1 MGKASRKKQE
11 RYAGVD
17 GLGRPLFAEPDDAPA
32 TLAGVPLSRPWIG
45 IRYTTLDR
53 RTAAQNNLSIFQGA
67 WLTPGTEPAV
77 VPGSPAEAAGFAD
90 GDIVVKV
97 QGEAIDELHPLQDL
111 LVQYSPGTTIVLD
124 VLRGESMIQL
134 SVTLGTRPNQ

>member
-1 MGKASRKKQE
+1 
-11 RYAGVD
+11 
-17 GLGRPLFAEPDDAPA
+17 
-32 TLAGVPLSRPWIG
+32 
-45 IRYTTLDR
+45 
-53 RTAAQNNLSIFQGA
+53 
-67 WLTPGTEPAV
+67 

-97 QGEAIDELHPLQDL
+97 EGEAIDELHPLQDL

-124 VLRGESMIQL
+124 VLRGGSVIQL